1 METTNKEKKTTTYN
15 KQQIE
20 YLKLIKDKGDTT
32 NNYNLSLDTIY
43 EQCSNKNQASVRSQL
58 TSSKMK
64 TLLQYNKKS
73 DTTQASV
80 QLNDKTT
87 IETITTIIEN
97 NKDNK
102 D

>member
-1 METTNKEKKTTTYN
+1 METTNKEKKTIYN
-15 KQQIE
+15 KQQVE

-43 EQCSNKNQASVRSQL
+43 EQCNNKNKASVRSQL

-64 TLLQYNKKS
+64 TLLKYNKKS

-80 QLNDKTT
+80 ELNDKIT

-97 NKDNK
+97 NKDNE